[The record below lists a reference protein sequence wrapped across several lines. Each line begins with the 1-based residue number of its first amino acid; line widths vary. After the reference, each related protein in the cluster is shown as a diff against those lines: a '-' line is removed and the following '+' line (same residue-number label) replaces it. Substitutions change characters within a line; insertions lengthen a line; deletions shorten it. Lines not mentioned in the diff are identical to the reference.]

1 MYIMSMIRLVNITK
15 RFGKTVAVKN
25 ASLEIEKGE
34 FVVLLGPSGCGKTTT
49 LRCIAGLEDPEEGEL
64 FIDGEMVNDLP
75 TLDRDV
81 GFVFQ
86 HYALFPHMTAHQ
98 NISFPLRAMKH
109 KKSDINKEIKRIAEL
124 LRITD
129 VLELKPSHMSGG
141 DLQSVALARAL
152 VIKPKVFLL
161 DEPLSTLDAEF
172 REEARTMIKQIH
184 MEIGSTTIYVT
195 HDQMEAM
202 AIADRI
208 VTMNLGE
215 IQQAETPENIYHN
228 PVNMFVASFIGRP
241 GMNFVDCS
249 LEGKDHLKLGL
260 DGKTLK
266 ISEAIAKKMRS
277 RIKESNLV
285 MGVRPEDFDL
295 KMNEDEYGFPME
307 VMIVEELGPENIIN
321 LRAGDHTLKVLTDP
335 HIRPK
340 AGDTVWV
347 VPEQDRIRIF
357 DKETQEEIL

>member
-1 MYIMSMIRLVNITK
+1 MSMIKLVHMTK
-15 RFGKTVAVKN
+15 RFGKTVAVKD
-25 ASLEIEKGE
+25 ASLEIKKGE
-34 FVVLLGPSGCGKTTT
+34 FVVFLGPSGCGKTTT
-49 LRCIAGLEDPEEGEL
+49 LRCIAGLEEPEEGEIY
-64 FIDGEMVNDLP
+64 IDGELVNDLP

-86 HYALFPHMTAHQ
+86 HYALFPHMNAFQ
-98 NISFPLRAMKH
+98 NIAFPLRAMKY
-109 KKSDINKEIKRIAEL
+109 KKSKVKQEVDAVADL
-124 LRITD
+124 LRIQNIMD
-129 VLELKPSHMSGG
+129 VKPSHMSGG
-141 DLQSVALARAL
+141 DLQRVALARAL

-172 REEARTMIKQIH
+172 REEARTMIKRIH

-228 PVNMFVASFIGRP
+228 PINMFVANFIGSP

-249 LEGKDHLKLGL
+249 LEGKDVMKLGL

-266 ISEAIAKKMRS
+266 VNERIAKKIHAS
-277 RIKESNLV
+277 GKAINLV
-285 MGVRPEDFDL
+285 MGVRPEDFNL
-295 KMNEDEYGFPME
+295 NSTKDEFGFPME
-307 VMIVEELGPENIIN
+307 VMIVEELGPENIVN
-321 LRAGDHTLKVLTDP
+321 LKSGDHTLKVLTSP
-335 HIRPK
+335 HIVPK
-340 AGDTVWV
+340 SGDTVWV
-347 VPEQDRIRIF
+347 VPDQNRIRIF
-357 DKETQEEIL
+357 DKETQVEIL

>member
-1 MYIMSMIRLVNITK
+1 MSMIRLVNLTK
-15 RFGKTVAVKN
+15 RFGRTVAVKN
-25 ASLEIEKGE
+25 ANLDIEKGE

-49 LRCIAGLEDPEEGEL
+49 LRCIAGLEDPEEGEI
-64 FIDGEMVNDLP
+64 FIDGELVNELS

-86 HYALFPHMTAHQ
+86 HYALFPHMTAKH
-98 NISFPLRAMKH
+98 NISFPLRAMKQ
-109 KKSDINKEIKRIAEL
+109 KKSDIDKEVQRIAEL

-129 VLELKPSHMSGG
+129 ILELKPSHLSGG

-208 VTMNLGE
+208 VTMNFGE

-228 PVNMFVASFIGRP
+228 PTNMFVANFIGSP

-249 LEGKDHLKLGL
+249 LEGKNTLKLGF

-266 ISEAIAKKMRS
+266 VSDTIANKIHS
-277 RIKESNLV
+277 SVGKEGNLV
-285 MGVRPEDFDL
+285 MGVRPEDFSL
-295 KMNEDEYGFPME
+295 STKEHEYGFAME
-307 VMIVEELGPENIIN
+307 VTIVEELGPENIIN
-321 LRAGDHTLKVLTDP
+321 LRSGDKTMKVLADP
-335 HIRPK
+335 HVRPK
-340 AGDTVWV
+340 SGETVWA
-347 VPEQDRIRIF
+347 VPDQERIRIF
-357 DKETQEEIL
+357 DKETQQEIL

>member
-1 MYIMSMIRLVNITK
+1 MIRLVNVTK

-25 ASLEIEKGE
+25 ANLEIERGE

-49 LRCIAGLEDPEEGEL
+49 LRCIAGLEDPEEGEIY
-64 FIDGEMVNDLP
+64 IDGELVNELP

-98 NISFPLRAMKH
+98 NISFPLRAMKLR
-109 KKSDINKEIKRIAEL
+109 KSDIEKEVLRIAEL

-129 VLELKPSHMSGG
+129 ILKLKPSHLSGG

-202 AIADRI
+202 AIADKI

-215 IQQAETPENIYHN
+215 IQQAETAENIYHN
-228 PVNMFVASFIGRP
+228 PVNMFVANFIGSP

-249 LEGKDHLKLGL
+249 LEGADTLRLGL
-260 DGKTLK
+260 DGKPLK
-266 ISEAIAKKMRS
+266 ISDKIAKKILS
-277 RIKESNLV
+277 VGKEGNLV

-295 KMNEDEYGFPME
+295 SMKEHEDGFAME
-307 VMIVEELGPENIIN
+307 VMIVEQLGPENIIN
-321 LRAGDHTLKVLTDP
+321 LRVGDHTLKVLTDP

-340 AGDTVWV
+340 TGDTVRV
-347 VPEQDRIRIF
+347 VPDQERIRIF
-357 DKETQEEIL
+357 DKESQLEIL

>member
-1 MYIMSMIRLVNITK
+1 MYIMSMIRLVNLTK

-34 FVVLLGPSGCGKTTT
+34 FVVFLGPSGCGKTTT
-49 LRCIAGLEDPEEGEL
+49 LRCIAGLENPEEGEIY
-64 FIDGEMVNDLP
+64 IDGELVNDLP

-86 HYALFPHMTAHQ
+86 HYALFPHMTAYQ
-98 NISFPLRAMKH
+98 NISFPLRAMKY
-109 KKSDINKEIKRIAEL
+109 KKASIEKEVMKVAGL
-124 LRITD
+124 LRIRD
-129 VLELKPSHMSGG
+129 ILQLRPSHLSGG

-172 REEARTMIKQIH
+172 REEARTMIKKTH
-184 MEIGSTTIYVT
+184 LEIGATTIYVT

-208 VTMNLGE
+208 VTMNFGK

-228 PVNMFVASFIGRP
+228 PANMFVANFIGSP
-241 GMNFVDCS
+241 GMNFVDCA
-249 LEGKDHLKLGL
+249 LEGKDTMKLGL

-266 ISEAIAKKMRS
+266 VNEAIAKKIHS
-277 RIKESNLV
+277 TGKESNLV
-285 MGVRPEDFDL
+285 MGVRPEDLDL
-295 KMNEDEYGFPME
+295 NMKKNEYGFPME

-321 LRAGDHTLKVLTDP
+321 LRSGDHTLKVLTDP
-335 HIRPK
+335 HIVPK
-340 AGDTVWV
+340 SGETVWV
-347 VPEQDRIRIF
+347 VPDQERIRIF
-357 DKETQEEIL
+357 DKETQVEIL